1 MHSLDEA
8 PGRHAIE
15 RSEVF
20 IEQYLVATNE
30 ENGPFNAFRG
40 NRKGGLG
47 HDFVGLFLEILPIVR
62 QGALQ
67 ALLDID

>member
-1 MHSLDEA
+1 MHSLDED

-15 RSEVF
+15 RSEVL

-30 ENGPFNAFRG
+30 ENGPFNAFSG
-40 NRKGGLG
+40 NREGCLG
-47 HDFVGLFLEILPIVR
+47 HDFVGLFLEILHIVC

-67 ALLDID
+67 ALLDIN